1 MFTALMVLSL
11 LCFLLFFVGLIW
23 PRTVIN
29 DANPTR
35 GRVIKTYGGGGIF
48 ALILATFF
56 AGAPS
61 KNDEE
66 ASQAVSAAPVV
77 PKEASAF
84 DVKEDVVSARK
95 DTLVT
100 PSADN
105 LEARLKVLDKHLK
118 VDFVVKQS
126 DEKVRIGLAYEP
138 DEVRSDSSFVKNLAN
153 LTMLSG
159 REALRGGVDVAGLAV
174 RGMYPVLNQDG
185 SKRSTKA
192 LVLSI
197 PEADIAEIR
206 KEDLDYWRVLEVS
219 DAYAKAVGQEAA
231 RAFCGEGANA
241 KRSPLFCSSVTSGQ
255 KKEAMSVR
263 NGALKKSDSTR
274 TESNLVSPSSESTEG
289 ARKAHAKML
298 GLDFKTFKKRVND
311 DFSAAKLPYMISAAV
326 KPEGK
331 VANIQFS
338 KHLSTV
344 VSVDPKTGAVG
355 SITSIIDVNGD
366 LLGDTTAAILAAS
379 AAAGKDGEKIV
390 GGDMLRM
397 ANRVFQEF
405 IKSGASQGEAKD
417 FFVRDGVKYSVL
429 ASRALGIWISADPM
443 EDK

>member
-23 PRTVIN
+23 PRVVIN

-48 ALILATFF
+48 ALILAIFF
-56 AGAPS
+56 AGAPN
-61 KNDEE
+61 KNDDE
-66 ASQAVSAAPVV
+66 ASQAASGAPVV
-77 PKEASAF
+77 PKEASAS
-84 DVKEDVVSARK
+84 DVKEDVVAAPK
-95 DTLVT
+95 NTLVT
-100 PSADN
+100 PSVDN
-105 LEARLKVLDKHLK
+105 LEARLKALDKHLK

-126 DEKVRIGLAYEP
+126 GGKVRIGLAYEP
-138 DEVRSDSSFVKNLAN
+138 DEVQSDSSFVKNLAN

-159 REALRGGVDVAGLAV
+159 REALRGGVDVEGLAV
-174 RGMYPVLNQDG
+174 RGMYPVLNRDG
-185 SKRSTKA
+185 SKGSTKA

-298 GLDFKTFKKRVND
+298 GLDFKTF
-311 DFSAAKLPYMISAAV
+311 
-326 KPEGK
+326 
-331 VANIQFS
+331 Q
-338 KHLSTV
+338 
-344 VSVDPKTGAVG
+344 
-355 SITSIIDVNGD
+355 
-366 LLGDTTAAILAAS
+366 
-379 AAAGKDGEKIV
+379 EK
-390 GGDMLRM
+390 G
-397 ANRVFQEF
+397 
-405 IKSGASQGEAKD
+405 
-417 FFVRDGVKYSVL
+417 
-429 ASRALGIWISADPM
+429 
-443 EDK
+443 